1 MGSSIIKKTAI
12 AILVIGMIAGIVAGN
27 IYGIVDV
34 ESISSYYSSSKIE
47 KTFNSQLM
55 FSIWGSTLVT
65 TFFAYIFGE
74 ICELLEKMIYKIEI
88 IQTDLFKILKSSS
101 EKEE

>member
-12 AILVIGMIAGIVAGN
+12 AILVIGMIAGN

-55 FSIWGSTLVT
+55 FSIWGSTFVT